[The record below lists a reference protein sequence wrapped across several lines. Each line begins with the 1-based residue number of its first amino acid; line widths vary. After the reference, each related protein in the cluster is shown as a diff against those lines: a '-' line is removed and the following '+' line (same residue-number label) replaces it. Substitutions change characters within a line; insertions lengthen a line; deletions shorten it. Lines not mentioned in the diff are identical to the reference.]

1 MAGELAGARV
11 LLLSASD
18 VTRELLKV
26 YLAEG
31 GAEVVEASD
40 ARGLGV
46 ALGAYAPQVALVDL
60 GPLAPAPSEVLPLL
74 AGRGVDVLAVAGRGD
89 EARAAAWRGAGAG
102 VLQKPLAPEEVLS
115 AVAALLAAH
124 R

>member
-1 MAGELAGARV
+1 LAGEIAGARV
-11 LLLSASD
+11 LLLSSSE
-18 VTRELLKV
+18 VTRELVKV

-40 ARGLGV
+40 ARGVAV
-46 ALGAYAPQVALVDL
+46 ALGALAPQVALVDL
-60 GPLAPAPSEVLPLL
+60 GPSAPAPAEVLPLL
-74 AGRGVDVLAVAGRGD
+74 AARGVDVLGLAGRGD
-89 EARAAAWRGAGAG
+89 EERAAAWRAAGAG
-102 VLQKPLAPEEVLS
+102 VLQKPLAPEEVLA

>member
-11 LLLSASD
+11 LLLASSE
-18 VTRELLKV
+18 VTRELVKV

-40 ARGLGV
+40 ARGLAV
-46 ALGAYAPQVALVDL
+46 ALGAYAPQVAIVDL
-60 GPLAPAPSEVLPLL
+60 GPAAPAPPDVVPLL
-74 AGRGVDVLAVAGRGD
+74 AGRGVDVLALAGRGD
-89 EARAAAWRGAGAG
+89 GGRAEAWRTAGAG
-102 VLQKPLAPEEVLS
+102 VLEKPLAPDEVLS
-115 AVAALLAAH
+115 AVAARLARH